1 MACPRLCVFSA
12 WAGGLSR
19 SGTRKRTHE
28 VTLPALICRMLAKPK
43 VVTTTSLSA
52 KVRGW
57 DELPDAD
64 RAPHDDSVPLNW
76 SIPGTPT
83 DTPGATCSSVALPW
97 MPRPQP
103 QQHRAGGSRGE
114 EPTTWVLQCRGHTR
128 RLPAWGASGP
138 EILREG
144 KPRRLISRLVRV

>member
-1 MACPRLCVFSA
+1 M
-12 WAGGLSR
+12 
-19 SGTRKRTHE
+19 
-28 VTLPALICRMLAKPK
+28 TLPALICQMLAKSE

-83 DTPGATCSSVALPW
+83 DTPGATRSSVALPW

-103 QQHRAGGSRGE
+103 QRHRAGGAGE
-114 EPTTWVLQCRGHTR
+114 KSPQPGVSNAGATR
-128 RLPAWGASGP
+128 DNFPPGGP
-138 EILREG
+138 VALR
-144 KPRRLISRLVRV
+144 S

>member
-1 MACPRLCVFSA
+1 M
-12 WAGGLSR
+12 
-19 SGTRKRTHE
+19 
-28 VTLPALICRMLAKPK
+28 TLPALICQMLPKPE

-83 DTPGATCSSVALPW
+83 DTPGATRSSVALPW

-103 QQHRAGGSRGE
+103 QRHRAGGAGE
-114 EPTTWVLQCRGHTR
+114 KSPQPGVSNAGATR
-128 RLPAWGASGP
+128 DAFLPGGP
-138 EILREG
+138 VALR
-144 KPRRLISRLVRV
+144 S